1 MYLGE
6 VPYTPLNVAR
16 CMKRAAGF
24 VLQSGESHSCREL
37 LCTPHDKAQPLCTPL
52 SMVNKGSPRVHDKVY
67 NAPRCTVPPNI
78 LRLALAPHICCYSA
92 SHVRSQ
98 LYQPSTTA
106 DNMLTAVSSWEPH
119 PAYLAAQDTSSP
131 ASSCY
136 SSPTQSIYGRTND
149 ELEAA
154 EALLILS
161 RSAPARQYYYH
172 PYQAGPLYQYPGPS
186 YSQAGIS
193 YQLVGPAQPGIQ
205 TPPVQSYERAWAA
218 PTCASV
224 EEQPVAGPSVLR
236 GSGAS
241 SPRLV
246 PKARS
251 TSPAPEEVRTP
262 SPRVKRSRSPTPAST
277 TTKPHSTASS
287 IGPQRTAKS
296 RGKAR
301 ASPVAAAPKETKS
314 GKRKTK
320 AKSEPK
326 EPVMYNADDPR
337 PYYIDRAEWIG
348 LDLETGKPMPGVP
361 PLKSPATEYQAHIL
375 AWIFENVT
383 PQPDKFWK
391 AVVATKLSM

>member
-1 MYLGE
+1 
-6 VPYTPLNVAR
+6 
-16 CMKRAAGF
+16 
-24 VLQSGESHSCREL
+24 
-37 LCTPHDKAQPLCTPL
+37 
-52 SMVNKGSPRVHDKVY
+52 
-67 NAPRCTVPPNI
+67 
-78 LRLALAPHICCYSA
+78 
-92 SHVRSQ
+92 
-98 LYQPSTTA
+98 
-106 DNMLTAVSSWEPH
+106 MLTAVSSWEPH

-391 AVVATKLSM
+391 AVVATKLSINSAKVHHWFTNQRQRVSKERKATKSATTDALDEVRVNDRKIKMRRQAVEDGEQWTDGRFVGVVDMLIAERQRVFEEEVAAHLAKIQGDAVKPEVDAASDAESEGIEA